1 MRFTSICKKFGC
13 TVVALTVMISSSALM
28 AQEKFPTKPIKIV
41 VGSEPGSAPD
51 ILARVIANEMGPI
64 LGQTVIVENRAG
76 AAGTIGATSVTTAKP
91 DGYTLLMGTVSNVAL
106 APSFYPVKYDPEQSF
121 TAIGMVASV
130 PLVLVVSPVLGAQTF
145 SELQSKLRQPG
156 AADQIAYS
164 SPGIGGPQ
172 HLAGVLLQRRFDQQW
187 LHVPYK
193 SGGAAM
199 ASVAA
204 GDTKLAFA
212 GIPAAASL
220 AQAQKVYPLFVT
232 ATKRSSA
239 MPNVPSSTEVGLAD
253 FEIDNW
259 HALLG
264 PAGIPPPVQASLEAA
279 LTKALGSTVVRE
291 QFLKVGAEPAPS
303 SGRELATRIAAETAR
318 WSRIVKENNLKV
330 D

>member
-1 MRFTSICKKFGC
+1 MRLAATSLTLRCI
-13 TVVALTVMISSSALM
+13 VVAFAVLVGATPIG
-28 AQEKFPTKPIKIV
+28 AQEKFPAKPVRIV

-51 ILARVIANEMGPI
+51 ILARVVANEMGPL
-64 LGQTVIVENRAG
+64 LGQPIIVENRAG
-76 AAGTIGATSVTTAKP
+76 AAGTIGAATVVAAKA

-121 TAIGMVASV
+121 TPIGMVAAV
-130 PLVLVVSPVLGAQTF
+130 PLVLVASPALGAQTF
-145 SELQSKLRQPG
+145 AELQAKVRQSGPG
-156 AADQIAYS
+156 EQIAYS
-164 SPGIGGPQ
+164 SPGVGGPQ
-172 HLAGVLLQRRFDQQW
+172 HLAGVLLQRYFDRQW

-204 GDTKLAFA
+204 GDTRLAFA
-212 GIPAAASL
+212 GIPAAGSL
-220 AQAQKVYPLFVT
+220 AQAQKVVPLFVT
-232 ATKRSSA
+232 APRRSSA

-253 FEIDNW
+253 FDIDNW

-264 PAGIPPPVQASLEAA
+264 PAGMPAPVQASLEAA
-279 LTKALGSTVVRE
+279 LVKVLAAAAVRE

-303 SGRELATRIAAETAR
+303 SGKALARVIAAETSR